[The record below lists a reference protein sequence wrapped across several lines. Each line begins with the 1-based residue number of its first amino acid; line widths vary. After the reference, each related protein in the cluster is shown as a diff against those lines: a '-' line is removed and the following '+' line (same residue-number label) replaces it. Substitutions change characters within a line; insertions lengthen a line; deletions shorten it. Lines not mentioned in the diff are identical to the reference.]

1 MKKSRPKAPSDAP
14 QGTVTL
20 GGPLGWFSASLNVTS
35 DSLLPEEVTCIF
47 GVDPIESQIKGV
59 PLFRKDGSVKRIP
72 RFGRWSI
79 KIKPS
84 QTDEWDINEVITEL
98 LSCFP
103 ESQEIWSQVAQLGKI
118 QISLGLS
125 LEGSNQEF
133 VLKPDLLRFLGERQ
147 ISVYFDIYRDD
158 DFAEQ

>member
-1 MKKSRPKAPSDAP
+1 MKRSRPSPPSDAP

-35 DSLLPEEVTCIF
+35 DSLLPEEITRIF
-47 GVDPIESQIKGV
+47 GIEPIESQTKGI
-59 PLFRKDGSVKRIP
+59 PLLREDGSVKRVP

-84 QTDEWDINEVITEL
+84 QTDEWDINEVIAEL
-98 LSCFP
+98 LTCLP
-103 ESQEIWSQVAQLGKI
+103 ESQEIWRQVAQLGKI

-133 VLKPDLLRFLGERQ
+133 VLEPDLLRFLGERQ
-147 ISVYFDIYRDD
+147 ISIYFDIYRDD
-158 DFAEQ
+158 DFPEP